1 MGQSKKWHISRP
13 PTFHWLAS
21 EHTSL
26 KRTRGNEVL
35 CLSKVKNA
43 FQLSERNTCQI
54 VVRKLSWAFF
64 SFADNLSIVR
74 PTFLPHYYLLFVDFF
89 LVIVSIQ
96 RSYIS
101 FLSPPPSISVLY
113 PALFSLYYLSLYE
126 STLFTYFVYCLH
138 QSFKL
143 FCVGLCRIP
152 PYVTIPGALS
162 EPFQHCAII
171 RSSHYY
177 LCPLRVLFVS
187 ISFLS

>member
-101 FLSPPPSISVLY
+101 FLSP
-113 PALFSLYYLSLYE
+113 LFSIPFLLLPFFF
-126 STLFTYFVYCLH
+126 LFILNDLV
-138 QSFKL
+138 K
-143 FCVGLCRIP
+143 
-152 PYVTIPGALS
+152 
-162 EPFQHCAII
+162 II
-171 RSSHYY
+171 MNFLEQFHNHENVQGHG
-177 LCPLRVLFVS
+177 CFPWS
-187 ISFLS
+187 I